1 VTIAVAG
8 EPFSATPLAPSVL
21 LPEAVAWITA
31 AGERLG
37 CLADRALWWPA
48 RRTLFLADVHL
59 GKAASFRAAGI
70 GIPGGH
76 SRDDLERISRLVR
89 AFDATH
95 VVVLGDLVH
104 NRDSYSAA
112 LNDAFAEFRAEHRD
126 LTLTLVRGNHDAS
139 AGDPPSAW
147 GFTCVDDPF
156 AMGPFSCIHDPHSQ
170 PRAVVSEAAT
180 LDGFALC
187 GHVHPAVRI
196 GTRRESVNLPCFW
209 LRRRQLVL
217 PSFGSITG
225 RFMVTMAKD
234 ESALVVTGKKI
245 FLLPTAGAPISG

>member
-1 VTIAVAG
+1 MTIFVAA
-8 EPFSATPLAPSVL
+8 EPFSFAPLAQCVL

-76 SRDDLERISRLVR
+76 SRDDLQRISHLVL
-89 AFDATH
+89 ALNATH

-112 LNDAFAEFRAEHRD
+112 LNDAFAEFRVLHRD
-126 LTLTLVRGNHDAS
+126 LALTLIRGNHDTS
-139 AGDPPSAW
+139 AGDPPSDW
-147 GFTCVDDPF
+147 GFSCVDDPF
-156 AMGPFSCIHDPHSQ
+156 AMGPFACIHDPHSR
-170 PRAVVSEAAT
+170 PRAAVGGAVS
-180 LDGFALC
+180 LDRFALC

-209 LRRRQLVL
+209 LRRQQLVL

-234 ESALVVTGKKI
+234 ESAFVVTGKKI
-245 FLLPTAGAPISG
+245 FLLPTAVALISG